1 MGQLEFS
8 LGCLQLVI
16 RKSHRTQLTFPLVL
30 QVLDS
35 TECRSCAT
43 TTRRRDGFFRAHE
56 RRTIIT
62 VSDGIHTK
70 VDCFILNS
78 NIDIP
83 AYTIIKIFNV
93 DFDFKIERQRHR
105 PKVFGM
111 ILDFKVV
118 GKGNEIGFYSGKPQ
132 LLPDVGIRSA
142 RFHNP
147 IDNLSFALWKQV
159 KEERCCDV
167 VFRFPGAATTSTAP
181 VPQVMAQKNSLIANS
196 PVFEATFEG
205 CYAEAI
211 SRTVDIV
218 DTEPKYFK
226 CLLQFIFTRSVPL
239 LSLKQAFELLYLGDK
254 YELHELKSY
263 CNNFILHNKRSLGG
277 VPDVFTYLE
286 MNEKCQSEEVTQFV
300 WAQLRKHANVLIRL
314 PQFQDL
320 DFQTLEAFLCESDLN
335 AHEWELLEAV
345 RRWVAGNGV
354 SVSCQQQQEGGA
366 GECLHQLLECIRWKY
381 TPVQECVMV
390 QGWSEFKL
398 STDETFLT
406 DILALQR
413 EDGPALSHN
422 QVVANSVNREYS
434 SNRLYNSHQN
444 FVIYTQLTVDRDN
457 NSISCLHGR
466 KVSQLTYNQTKC
478 HTVGPPFEL
487 SNFYIVPS
495 YSLSSLSNNRVKLTV
510 NLACQGKNF
519 GEDLM
524 MQHFYRN
531 RPSYLRSLVRLTVFS
546 FSPSNAA
553 RSLEKEVNFW
563 PDRDSSS
570 FITLVFSKEEV
581 SHYLRQ
587 PESDPVR
594 TMDLQLQLE
603 PLGEEAGGEGRATP
617 PKVMRPDRPAAPRQS
632 RNPHN
637 RTTYD
642 SRIDSGTQSGGVGR
656 MVTALRAGQGWG
668 DVTREPGQP
677 WPASPSPSPTV
688 RDQDVTIEIPGS
700 PAPWDRG
707 AGYGD
712 ITRSPQ
718 SPNWSSHRYHAA
730 AQLYGRASPPR
741 SPSYSPLR
749 HNAMAGPISRRDS
762 AATEP
767 WQSAEESWD
776 GSNREVRYFSPWPAP
791 ASPPLR
797 SRDRSRSPPYSPP
810 HPQYSPVPSPSYSPL
825 TSPSH
830 SPYAPEY
837 IPCSP
842 HNIPSSPPRSPVDLI
857 QILDDAE
864 QILDDEILESLQQ
877 ENVRLESDSDD
888 DERALVA
895 KNVTMSE
902 ESSDPPM

>member
-1 MGQLEFS
+1 
-8 LGCLQLVI
+8 
-16 RKSHRTQLTFPLVL
+16 
-30 QVLDS
+30 
-35 TECRSCAT
+35 
-43 TTRRRDGFFRAHE
+43 
-56 RRTIIT
+56 
-62 VSDGIHTK
+62 
-70 VDCFILNS
+70 
-78 NIDIP
+78 
-83 AYTIIKIFNV
+83 
-93 DFDFKIERQRHR
+93 
-105 PKVFGM
+105 
-111 ILDFKVV
+111 
-118 GKGNEIGFYSGKPQ
+118 
-132 LLPDVGIRSA
+132 
-142 RFHNP
+142 
-147 IDNLSFALWKQV
+147 
-159 KEERCCDV
+159 
-167 VFRFPGAATTSTAP
+167 
-181 VPQVMAQKNSLIANS
+181 
-196 PVFEATFEG
+196 
-205 CYAEAI
+205 
-211 SRTVDIV
+211 
-218 DTEPKYFK
+218 
-226 CLLQFIFTRSVPL
+226 
-239 LSLKQAFELLYLGDK
+239 
-254 YELHELKSY
+254 
-263 CNNFILHNKRSLGG
+263 
-277 VPDVFTYLE
+277 
-286 MNEKCQSEEVTQFV
+286 
-300 WAQLRKHANVLIRL
+300 
-314 PQFQDL
+314 
-320 DFQTLEAFLCESDLN
+320 
-335 AHEWELLEAV
+335 
-345 RRWVAGNGV
+345 
-354 SVSCQQQQEGGA
+354 
-366 GECLHQLLECIRWKY
+366 
-381 TPVQECVMV
+381 MV

-632 RNPHN
+632 RNQHN

>member
-1 MGQLEFS
+1 VGQLEFS

-43 TTRRRDGFFRAHE
+43 TTRRRDGLLRAHE

-111 ILDFKVV
+111 VLDFKVV

-196 PVFEATFEG
+196 PVFEAAFEG
-205 CYAEAI
+205 GYAESI

-239 LSLKQAFELLYLGDK
+239 FSLKQAFELLYLGDK

-263 CNNFILHNKRSLGG
+263 CNNFILHNKRSLAG

-354 SVSCQQQQEGGA
+354 SVACQEEGGA
-366 GECLHQLLECIRWKY
+366 GDCPHQLLECIRWKY

-390 QGWSEFKL
+390 QGWSEFQL

-422 QVVANSVNREYS
+422 QVVANSVNKEYS

-444 FVIYTQLTVDRDN
+444 FVIYTQITVDRDN

-466 KVSQLTYNQTKC
+466 RVSQLTYNQTKC

-495 YSLSSLSNNRVKLTV
+495 YSLTSLSNNRVKLTV

-524 MQHFYRN
+524 MQRFHRN

-570 FITLVFSKEEV
+570 FVTLTFSKEEV
-581 SHYLRQ
+581 SRYLRQ
-587 PESDPVR
+587 PESDLNR

-603 PLGEEAGGEGRATP
+603 PLGEEAGGEGP
-617 PKVMRPDRPAAPRQS
+617 P
-632 RNPHN
+632 
-637 RTTYD
+637 Y
-642 SRIDSGTQSGGVGR
+642 
-656 MVTALRAGQGWG
+656 
-668 DVTREPGQP
+668 
-677 WPASPSPSPTV
+677 SPV
-688 RDQDVTIEIPGS
+688 
-700 PAPWDRG
+700 
-707 AGYGD
+707 
-712 ITRSPQ
+712 
-718 SPNWSSHRYHAA
+718 
-730 AQLYGRASPPR
+730 
-741 SPSYSPLR
+741 SPSYSP
-749 HNAMAGPISRRDS
+749 P
-762 AATEP
+762 T
-767 WQSAEESWD
+767 
-776 GSNREVRYFSPWPAP
+776 
-791 ASPPLR
+791 
-797 SRDRSRSPPYSPP
+797 
-810 HPQYSPVPSPSYSPL
+810 SPSYSPR
-825 TSPSH
+825 SPD
-830 SPYAPEY
+830 Y

-842 HNIPSSPPRSPVDLI
+842 HVIFSPSPRSPTVDLI
-857 QILDDAE
+857 QIMDDAE
-864 QILDDEILESLQQ
+864 QDDAVVAVATVESLHQ
-877 ENVRLESDSDD
+877 ENVGLESDSDCE
-888 DERALVA
+888 DERAPVA
-895 KNVTMSE
+895 KKVTMSA
-902 ESSDPPM
+902 ESPDPPM

>member
-1 MGQLEFS
+1 MANM
-8 LGCLQLVI
+8 
-16 RKSHRTQLTFPLVL
+16 LT
-30 QVLDS
+30 
-35 TECRSCAT
+35 R
-43 TTRRRDGFFRAHE
+43 
-56 RRTIIT
+56 
-62 VSDGIHTK
+62 
-70 VDCFILNS
+70 N
-78 NIDIP
+78 
-83 AYTIIKIFNV
+83 
-93 DFDFKIERQRHR
+93 
-105 PKVFGM
+105 
-111 ILDFKVV
+111 
-118 GKGNEIGFYSGKPQ
+118 
-132 LLPDVGIRSA
+132 
-142 RFHNP
+142 
-147 IDNLSFALWKQV
+147 SFADSL
-159 KEERCCDV
+159 RLGS
-167 VFRFPGAATTSTAP
+167 RY
-181 VPQVMAQKNSLIANS
+181 KNLFY
-196 PVFEATFEG
+196 P
-205 CYAEAI
+205 
-211 SRTVDIV
+211 
-218 DTEPKYFK
+218 
-226 CLLQFIFTRSVPL
+226 RSVPL